1 MSVTETTAEAVIPV
15 DDMGQLI
22 NVLTAW
28 NNHQIKTIQHLHD
41 VPEGTEVSIGDE
53 DKFKLEGDALKGFK
67 VGIQLCLNYLGT
79 LPIVAEYDDEPVAH

>member
-28 NNHQIKTIQHLHD
+28 HNHQIKTIQHLHD

>member
-15 DDMGQLI
+15 DDISQLI

-28 NNHQIKTIQHLHD
+28 HNHQIKTIHHLHD